1 MVKIKRS
8 FPAPSSLAEEAKR
21 NGKYDREDVIKRLQK
36 DFHN

>member
-21 NGKYDREDVIKRLQK
+21 NGKYPDRKFDWENL
-36 DFHN
+36 FWS